1 MEASIGQRPNEGWE
15 KIHPAVPTD
24 DEREALGLA
33 DGDAVFS
40 IQRLGTC
47 SGAPIEW
54 RVTIIRGDRF
64 TFVADWTAGQR
75 NEIRLQMVT
84 D

>member
-1 MEASIGQRPNEGWE
+1 MTGNGEVGCYLD
-15 KIHPAVPTD
+15 T
-24 DEREALGLA
+24 A
-33 DGDAVFS
+33 D
-40 IQRLGTC
+40 
-47 SGAPIEW
+47 PIEW